1 MKKYLPAFIILIG
14 LLVNLLVL
22 APQIY
27 IHSQQTVVG
36 LILGITGFILAIF
49 NLKKT
54 NTTLQK
60 TCSILG
66 AIINIVPVLYF
77 VFLFF
82 TLG

>member
-1 MKKYLPAFIILIG
+1 LPAFIILIG

-49 NLKKT
+49 NYKKGYKT
-54 NTTLQK
+54 YQK
-60 TCSILG
+60 IAFILG
-66 AIINIVPVLYF
+66 GIINIYPVLYF
-77 VFLFF
+77 TFLFF
-82 TLG
+82 ALG

>member
-49 NLKKT
+49 NYKKGYKT
-54 NTTLQK
+54 YQK
-60 TCSILG
+60 IAFILG
-66 AIINIVPVLYF
+66 GIINIYPVLYF
-77 VFLFF
+77 TFLFF
-82 TLG
+82 ALG